1 MDERIIDL
9 KEKIFDSNAEIEIL
23 QTLRKKILERHK
35 RVKDIDSEI
44 NQAVYKFN
52 REGVLLTDQEYTLLP
67 QFRREAA
74 TEQP

>member
-52 REGVLLTDQEYTLLP
+52 REGGLLTDQEYTLLP